1 MQRFSVFLRLRFP
14 TRRRFY
20 LLVSRFVF
28 GAGAVLFAAAV
39 ASAHD
44 MFLRAE
50 RSYAIAPNSELVIR
64 LLNGTF
70 SESEN
75 SIVRARVRDASVA
88 GPRARTPVDMS
99 TWTESGDTTTFR
111 VRVGAAGTYAVGIST
126 RPSVIALSADTFN
139 MYLRDDGIPDILAQR
154 RTRKELDKPAR
165 ERYHK
170 HVKTLLQVGDSLGPG
185 FDAAFG
191 YPAEIIPL
199 VNPYSLRR
207 GATMRVRVVVD
218 GKPVAN
224 QFVLFGGRDASG
236 GRIEQ
241 KRARSTADG
250 TLRVPLTAA
259 GDWYIKFIHMARVT
273 TDTVDYESKWA
284 TLTFGVRQ

>member
-1 MQRFSVFLRLRFP
+1 MIVERASRQANVNMRPPRALSKLAP
-14 TRRRFY
+14 
-20 LLVSRFVF
+20 LL
-28 GAGAVLFAAAV
+28 GAATVLVVTAI

-44 MFLRAE
+44 MFLRPEQSVAQ
-50 RSYAIAPNSELVIR
+50 PQSEILVR

-75 SIVRARVRDASVA
+75 SIIRSRVRDASVM
-88 GPRARTPVDMS
+88 GPRARVPIDMA

-111 VRVGAAGTYAVGIST
+111 VRVGGPGTYAVGVST
-126 RPSVIALSADTFN
+126 TASVIALSADTFN

-154 RTRKELDKPAR
+154 RAKNELNKPAR

-170 HVKTLLQVGDSLGPG
+170 HVKTLVQVGDSVRTG

-199 VNPYSLRR
+199 ANPYALRR
-207 GATMRVRVVVD
+207 GATLRVRVLVN
-218 GKPVAN
+218 GQPVAN
-224 QFVLFGGRDASG
+224 QYILFGGRDASG

-241 KRARSTADG
+241 RNTRSAADG
-250 TLRVPLTAA
+250 TARIPLSSA
-259 GDWYIKFIHMARVT
+259 GDWYVKFIHMTRLAS
-273 TDTVDYESKWA
+273 DTVDYESKWA
-284 TLTFGVRQ
+284 TLTFSVKQ

>member
-1 MQRFSVFLRLRFP
+1 MPTSSFLPKQRVAAIC
-14 TRRRFY
+14 
-20 LLVSRFVF
+20 
-28 GAGAVLFAAAV
+28 GAGAVLLVAAV

-50 RSYAIAPNSELVIR
+50 RSFAIAPNSEIVIR

-70 SESEN
+70 TESEN
-75 SIVRARVRDASVA
+75 AIVRARVRDASIA
-88 GPRARTPVDMS
+88 GPRARTPVDMAS
-99 TWTESGDTTTFR
+99 WTESGDTTTFR
-111 VRVGAAGTYAVGIST
+111 VRVGATGTYAVGIST
-126 RPSVIALSADTFN
+126 RPSMIALPGDTFN
-139 MYLRDDGIPDILAQR
+139 MYLRDDGIPDVLAQR
-154 RTRKELDKPAR
+154 RAKKELDKPAR

-170 HVKTLLQVGDSLGPG
+170 HVKALLQVGDSLGRG
-185 FDAAFG
+185 FDAVFG

-207 GATMRVRVVVD
+207 GSTMRVRVLVD

-236 GRIEQ
+236 GRIDQ
-241 KRARSTADG
+241 KSARSTREG
-250 TLRVPLTAA
+250 TVSVPLTAA
-259 GDWYIKFIHMARVT
+259 GDWYIKFIHMARMT
-273 TDTVDYESKWA
+273 ADTVDYESKWA

>member
-1 MQRFSVFLRLRFP
+1 VATLIGAASVL
-14 TRRRFY
+14 
-20 LLVSRFVF
+20 
-28 GAGAVLFAAAV
+28 AAATV

-50 RSYAIAPNSELVIR
+50 RFVVPPNSEVVVR

-70 SESEN
+70 SQSEN
-75 SIVRARVRDASVA
+75 AIVRSRVRDASVA
-88 GPRARTPVDMS
+88 GPRARIPIDMT

-111 VRVGAAGTYAVGIST
+111 VRVGAAGTYAVGVST
-126 RPSVIALSADTFN
+126 TPNVIALSADTFN

-154 RTRKELDKPAR
+154 RTRNELWKPAR

-170 HVKTLLQVGDSLGPG
+170 HVKTLLQVGDSLGRS
-185 FDAAFG
+185 FDAVFG

-199 VNPYSLRR
+199 VNPYGLRR
-207 GATMRVRVVVD
+207 GATLRVRVLVG

-224 QFVLFGGRDASG
+224 QYILFGGRDVSG

-241 KRARSTADG
+241 RSTRSSADG
-250 TLRVPLTAA
+250 TVRIPLTSA

-273 TDTVDYESKWA
+273 ADTVDYESKWA
-284 TLTFGVRQ
+284 TLTFAVRP